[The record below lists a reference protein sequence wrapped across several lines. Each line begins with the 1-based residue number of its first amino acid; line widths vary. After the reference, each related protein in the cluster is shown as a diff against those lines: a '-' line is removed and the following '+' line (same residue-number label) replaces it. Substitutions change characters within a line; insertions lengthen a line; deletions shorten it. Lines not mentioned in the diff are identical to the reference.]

1 MLSLSTP
8 SKEDHRFVELTTG
21 VYELDYSYD
30 NVLRWFNLV
39 ESDLPDEVKATRTF
53 LMFVG
58 PVDATDEDIV
68 KTLKTVSEDVSKHP
82 YGNTVES
89 DPVGK
94 WDRAFDFDLDSGA
107 IYASFMQT
115 YHIDLLEEKG
125 KMSWFKFKALLD
137 GLDSESIFEKNNLDP
152 QGRLERLQRQTAQ
165 RNGGLKG
172 VLQPGANS
180 RRPKKAKNDYEMQ
193 KQFEQMGLT

>member
-8 SKEDHRFVELTTG
+8 SRADRSFIELTTG
-21 VYELDYSYD
+21 VFELDYAYD
-30 NVLRWFNLV
+30 NVLRWFDLV

-58 PVDATDEDIV
+58 AVNATDEDVV
-68 KTLKTVSEDVSKHP
+68 KTFKRVSEDVSKHP
-82 YGNTVES
+82 YGNTIES

-94 WDRAFDFDLDSGA
+94 WDRTFDFELDSEA

-137 GLDSESIFEKNNLDP
+137 GLDPESIFERIVRIRKADLSEYKGKQLNEMVECQQYYSLA
-152 QGRLERLQRQTAQ
+152 QTPEDQ
-165 RNGGLKG
+165 
-172 VLQPGANS
+172 Q
-180 RRPKKAKNDYEMQ
+180 AKNDYEMQ
-193 KQFEQMGLT
+193 KQFERMGF

>member
-8 SKEDHRFVELTTG
+8 SKEDHKFIELTTG

-39 ESDLPDEVKATRTF
+39 ESDLPEEIKATRTF

-58 PVDATDEDIV
+58 PVDATDDDIV
-68 KTLKTVSEDVSKHP
+68 KTFKTVSEDVSKHP

-94 WDRAFDFDLDSGA
+94 WDRAFDFELDSGA

-115 YHIDLLEEKG
+115 YHIDLMEQKG

-137 GLDSESIFEKNNLDP
+137 GLDPESIFERIVRIRKADLSEYKGKQLNEMVDCKEYYSLA
-152 QGRLERLQRQTAQ
+152 QTPEDQ
-165 RNGGLKG
+165 
-172 VLQPGANS
+172 
-180 RRPKKAKNDYEMQ
+180 KAKNDYEMQ
-193 KQFEQMGLT
+193 KQFDQMGLV